1 MPLNYHDLTTIY
13 NGLTGKNVPTS
24 EAEAIQ
30 QTYQQTIQPVVE
42 KTTVLVQQAKDN
54 LEGPLNKVISAASE
68 ITKKA
73 LPTAIA
79 SCASLQYTGGQGTF
93 SSFLQPAYLRS
104 KHLYI
109 GEDRHA
115 RIGYPLEA
123 YRVLSNLTGFV
134 QCVNVRLDLAAT
146 AETPG
151 ATLEEQQLIK
161 QYLEAGCFIE

>member
-1 MPLNYHDLTTIY
+1 MAFSGIIDAVTGPSFKMPDGSAKVMTVAE
-13 NGLTGKNVPTS
+13 GL
-24 EAEAIQ
+24 EAVKDE
-30 QTYQQTIQPVVE
+30 VVE
-42 KTTVLVQQAKDN
+42 KTTVVIEQAKDN

-109 GEDRHA
+109 GEDRHD

-123 YRVLSNLTGFV
+123 YRVLSTLTGFV

-146 AETPG
+146 ATAPG

>member
-42 KTTVLVQQAKDN
+42 KTTVLVQQAKSN
-54 LEGPLNKVISAASE
+54 LEEPLGKVITAASE
-68 ITKKA
+68 IAKKA
-73 LPTAIA
+73 IPTAIA
-79 SCASLQYTGGQGTF
+79 ASASLQYAGGQGTF
-93 SSFLQPAYLRS
+93 SSFLQPAYLRT

-109 GEDRHA
+109 GEDRHS
-115 RIGYPLEA
+115 RIGYPLQA
-123 YRVLSNLTGFV
+123 YKVLRNMSGFI
-134 QCVNVRLDLAAT
+134 QCENVRLEIPGT
-146 AETPG
+146 ANASG

-161 QYLEAGCFIE
+161 QYLENGCFIE

>member
-1 MPLNYHDLTTIY
+1 MAFSGIIDAVTGPSFKMPDGSAKVMTVAE
-13 NGLTGKNVPTS
+13 GL
-24 EAEAIQ
+24 EAVKDE
-30 QTYQQTIQPVVE
+30 VVE
-42 KTTVLVQQAKDN
+42 KTTVVIEQAKDN

-68 ITKKA
+68 IAKKA

-109 GEDRHA
+109 GEDRHD

-123 YRVLSNLTGFV
+123 YRVLNTLSGFV
-134 QCVNVRLDLAAT
+134 QCRNVRLDLAAT
-146 AETPG
+146 ATAPG

-161 QYLEAGCFIE
+161 QYLEAGCYIE